1 MGPEDDEQRSGGREK
16 DKRRRRSVRAARHQD
31 HPSTWSCAPFGV
43 GLRRRGEDGRL
54 AVHVVVLDV
63 LARRNRIIM
72 LFATAVDDVFGSHF
86 LHTERSLDVGRPT
99 RSASMPVPSVGGPA
113 CDPVDDDE
121 TYQECPTS
129 G

>member
-1 MGPEDDEQRSGGREK
+1 MDVS
-16 DKRRRRSVRAARHQD
+16 
-31 HPSTWSCAPFGV
+31 PSTCRPRRLGQKESYYNGSFYFFTLSCVEADSV
-43 GLRRRGEDGRL
+43 STRGPMP
-54 AVHVVVLDV
+54 
-63 LARRNRIIM
+63 ARTSRK